1 MTGTSIDALD
11 ACAVRLE
18 GTGLEIRASLV
29 AWTDAPLGALAP
41 RLRALASGEA
51 MTAGDIARLALDF
64 AAPHTEAL
72 KALRAK
78 AGAPDLVAV
87 HGQTVFHAP
96 PASWQLLNPW
106 PIAREAGCPVVFDMR
121 GADLAAGGQGA
132 PITPLADWILFRDAR
147 ESRAIVNL
155 GGFCNATILPACAGP
170 ESVRGLDVCACN
182 HVLDGV
188 ARRALGQP
196 FDTHGASAS
205 TGSVHAEAS
214 RELAALLAAQ
224 SRSARSLGTGDEAT
238 RWIDAWVA
246 PGGPAL
252 RAGSSSSTDSSA
264 SVGASAGS
272 ENRPTRSPRAPLAP
286 NDLAASAADALGATI
301 AATIP
306 SGSVIYCAGGG
317 ARNRA
322 LLAAIARH
330 AGSPVEITQAWGVP
344 IEQREAAE
352 IAILGALCQDGV
364 PITLPAVTRL
374 PAGASVHGGGG
385 APIAGAWA
393 FPHAMP
399 R

>member
-18 GTGLEIRASLV
+18 GTGLEIRATLV

-41 RLRALASGEA
+41 RLRTLASGEA
-51 MTAGDIARLALDF
+51 LTAGDVARLALDF
-64 AAPHTEAL
+64 AALHVEAL
-72 KALRAK
+72 KTLRAK
-78 AGAPDLVAV
+78 AGTPDLVAV

-132 PITPLADWILFRDAR
+132 PITPLADWILFRDAK

-155 GGFCNATILPACAGP
+155 GGFCNATLLPAGAAP

-188 ARRALGQP
+188 ARRALGKP
-196 FDTHGASAS
+196 YDEDGAAGSAGAAHS
-205 TGSVHAEAS
+205 EAS

-224 SRSARSLGTGDEAT
+224 SRGNRSLGTGDEAT
-238 RWIDAWVA
+238 RWIDAWQ
-246 PGGPAL
+246 
-252 RAGSSSSTDSSA
+252 
-264 SVGASAGS
+264 
-272 ENRPTRSPRAPLAP
+272 PRLKP

-301 AATIP
+301 ASAVGGS
-306 SGSVIYCAGGG
+306 SGARPRIFCAGGG
-317 ARNRA
+317 TRNRA
-322 LLAAIARH
+322 LLAALARH
-330 AGSPVEITQAWGVP
+330 AGSPVETTQTLGVP
-344 IEQREAAE
+344 IEQREASE

-374 PAGASVHGGGG
+374 PVGGAGSKPGG

-393 FPHAMP
+393 FSHGMP